1 MRKFASLVVV
11 VILSSLLLM
20 TFLSLSTADYDLSEH
35 YINYGVEETK
45 ALNLVTAIL
54 FDYRAFDTL
63 GEATVIFA
71 VASTIAFLVPKQT
84 ASMISARFSIIMQQT
99 TSLLIPF
106 LFVIGSYIIAYGHIS
121 PGGGFAGGVILAVI
135 TILITITFGIRYS
148 DRQVRPRIK
157 SFMESFGAMG
167 FVLLGL
173 LGIMMGGN
181 FLANAKAGFD
191 LGVPGD
197 LISSGII
204 PHINLMTGLKVAAG
218 LSIMFNSLIKE
229 E

>member
-1 MRKFASLVVV
+1 MRKFASLIIVVL
-11 VILSSLLLM
+11 LSGLLLM

-35 YINYGVEETK
+35 YINHGAEETK

-63 GEATVIFA
+63 GEATVVFA
-71 VASTIAFLVPKQT
+71 VASTIAFLVPKRT

-106 LFVIGSYIIAYGHIS
+106 LFMIGAYIIAYGHIS

-135 TILITITFGIRYS
+135 TILITVTFGIRYS
-148 DRQVRPRIK
+148 DRQVRPEIK

-167 FVLLGL
+167 FVLLGFI
-173 LGIMMGGN
+173 GIVLGGN
-181 FLANAKAGFD
+181 FLANANSTLD
-191 LGVPGD
+191 LGVKGE